1 MDVQNFE
8 EDVIK
13 ASTEKPV
20 VVDFWAPWCG
30 PCRVLGPTIEKLAA
44 EQADKWTLVKVNSD
58 EHQDISARF
67 GIRGIPAVKMF
78 SGGEV
83 VDEFTGALPEAA
95 IRQWLE
101 KALPS
106 ESRSRLSLA
115 QDLIDNG
122 EHEGAKDILKDILA
136 TEPTNPA
143 ASGLMAALIVFNQ
156 PDVARSLAEAART
169 GEPRISQ
176 IADAVIELVTLM
188 EAVPT
193 ASGEPGSAQ
202 YWQAVSS
209 LRSAETSKAIELLI
223 EVLKNNR
230 YLYDDAA
237 RRLGVAVFTLLG
249 PLHPV
254 TLAYRRTFDMW
265 LY

>member
-13 ASTEKPV
+13 ASAEKPV

-44 EQADKWTLVKVNSD
+44 EQADLWSLVKVNSD
-58 EHQDISARF
+58 EHQDISARY

-78 SGGEV
+78 SEGEV

-106 ESRSRLSLA
+106 ESRSQLSRA
-115 QDLIDNG
+115 EDLMDMG
-122 EHEGAKDILKDILA
+122 EWEAARVLLQNIL
-136 TEPTNPA
+136 TSEPTNPT
-143 ASGLMAALIVFNQ
+143 ASGLMASLIVFDE
-156 PDVARSLAEAART
+156 PERARALADAART
-169 GEPRISQ
+169 GEPRIAR
-176 IADAVIELVTLM
+176 IADAVIDLVTIAGQSS
-188 EAVPT
+188 EVT
-193 ASGEPGSAQ
+193 DEPGSAE
-202 YWQAVSS
+202 YSEAVAALNSS
-209 LRSAETSKAIELLI
+209 EHSKAIELLI
-223 EVLKNNR
+223 EVLKKNR
-230 YLYDDAA
+230 YLNDDAA
-237 RRLGVAVFTLLG
+237 RRLGVSVFTVLG
-249 PLHPV
+249 PNHPV
-254 TLAYRRTFDMW
+254 TQAYRRTFDMW